1 MSTEQ
6 SKIDQS
12 NYTLNILGQE
22 YQYILAQHPIDVSM
36 DSFSWMMIG
45 MPQVWKCLQHI
56 KEGENFETILALWNR
71 QIKLIEKFATIRRI
85 KLSPE
90 FMEVKLAIENQLLTL
105 SKTHAN

>member
-56 KEGENFETILALWNR
+56 KGIENFETILALWHR
-71 QIKLIEKFATIRRI
+71 QIKLIEKFAAIRRI
-85 KLSPE
+85 ELTPG
-90 FMEVKLAIENQLLTL
+90 FLDAKLAIENETLILLK
-105 SKTHAN
+105 SHAN